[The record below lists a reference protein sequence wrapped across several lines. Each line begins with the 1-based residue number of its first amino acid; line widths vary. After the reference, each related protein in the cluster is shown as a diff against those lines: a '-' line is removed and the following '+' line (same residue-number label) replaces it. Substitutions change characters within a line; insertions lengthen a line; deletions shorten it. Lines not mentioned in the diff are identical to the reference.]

1 MGLSILRSLL
11 LGSFVNNIEILIKLF
26 IVDGLIGL
34 HVQAHI
40 ELNPIVDYMI
50 LDHLDKEEEEKE
62 EEKEV
67 VRRHT
72 QTIIALLL

>member
-1 MGLSILRSLL
+1 MVWL
-11 LGSFVNNIEILIKLF
+11 VCMYK
-26 IVDGLIGL
+26 
-34 HVQAHI
+34 QHI